1 MIRGQYAR
9 TSMNDVTTTPPPR
22 RFAQIASPSAA
33 VYLLRTAQQHHQ
45 AISTMADRKANIL
58 ITVSSIVLTLILA
71 NVREPTLRYGL
82 LTLGAFTLL
91 SLFFAVFAILPRLE
105 PEPDAN
111 GGDET
116 RNLLFFGHFA
126 QLDEQRFLDRLDRL
140 LRDEA
145 STYEAMAHDLYSLG
159 AYLYVRKYRLLRRSY
174 LFLLAGFV
182 FGPLVAVLTSL

>member
-1 MIRGQYAR
+1 MSEESA
-9 TSMNDVTTTPPPR
+9 PPR
-22 RFAQIASPSAA
+22 RFSRIGSPSAA
-33 VYLLRTAQQHHQ
+33 VYLLRTAQQHHH

-105 PEPDAN
+105 AKPDPN
-111 GGDET
+111 LSDPSL
-116 RNLLFFGHFA
+116 NLLFFGHFA
-126 QLDEQRFLDRLDRL
+126 QLEEESFLDRLDEIL
-140 LRDEA
+140 CDDA
-145 STYEAMAHDLYSLG
+145 ATYEAMAHDLYSLG
-159 AYLYVRKYRLLRRSY
+159 VYLYTRKYRLLRRSY

-182 FGPLVAVLTSL
+182 LGPLVAILTSL